1 MPRPGPFPD
10 TDLPHETTV
19 ASRYVYEG
27 RYATLRVDDVTLP
40 SGRSSDRHVVERNPS
55 VVIVPVTVDGH
66 VLLLRQYR
74 YAADRYLI
82 ELPAGMI
89 DASETALEAAARE
102 LREETAHEPA
112 ALREL
117 ATVYL
122 SPGFTN
128 EQSTIVLAEGCVPV
142 AHEADPDEPV
152 QIARVPLAEIPALL
166 QPGSNQIIQAQ
177 CMLGLLWLLRL
188 RDTTDL

>member
-1 MPRPGPFPD
+1 MPRPGLFPD

-19 ASRYVYEG
+19 SSRYVYEG
-27 RYATLRVDDVTLP
+27 RYVTLRVDDVTLP
-40 SGRSSDRHVVERNPS
+40 SGRPSDRHVVERNPS
-55 VVIVPVTVDGH
+55 VVIVPVTADRH

-89 DASETALEAAARE
+89 DDGESALETAARE

-128 EQSTIVLAEGCVPV
+128 EQSTFVLAEGCVPV

-152 QIARVPLAEIPALL
+152 QLARVPLADIPALL
-166 QPGSNQIIQAQ
+166 EPGSNQIIQAQ
-177 CMLGLLWLLRL
+177 CMLGLFWLLQL
-188 RDTTDL
+188 RG